1 MEPTIPPLQ
10 PDQKA
15 LIDDAIRKYVSQRID
30 QRRHLSYLDKVALAA
45 QPFPPLS
52 PKSPAPLAVTRC
64 QPILLK
70 SLSSDVFGTARFALN
85 RHQDPY
91 AFITQVGRT
100 FSGRIM
106 IRIRHRDWDGTLIDV
121 VFTEHT
127 QYIKAKH
134 EGVVFDGACVLADLA
149 GDELEGAIKIGLR
162 RIPVEYGLEELEKVL
177 GTYGF
182 LVEAGRYAAERD
194 DGTVEVDTGGYAI
207 LSHFEYFSGVSML
220 PVLPCRDGK
229 GQSIRVNTI
238 QNYSRRRL
246 PWCQHP
252 PVWFRRLG

>member
-194 DGTVEVDTGGYAI
+194 DGTVEWGEHAARAAVSGREGPEYTG
-207 LSHFEYFSGVSML
+207 EYDPELLETEVALVPASAGV
-220 PVLPCRDGK
+220 V
-229 GQSIRVNTI
+229 
-238 QNYSRRRL
+238 
-246 PWCQHP
+246 
-252 PVWFRRLG
+252 

>member
-1 MEPTIPPLQ
+1 MKPSIPP
-10 PDQKA
+10 QKPPT
-15 LIDDAIRKYVSQRID
+15 DPSEVIRKQLAQRATD
-30 QRRHLSYLDKVALAA
+30 QNRRLSYLDKVT
-45 QPFPPLS
+45 
-52 PKSPAPLAVTRC
+52 LAVQPYPPRWPDSLPPRAITRC

-85 RHQDPY
+85 RTQDPY
-91 AFITQVGRT
+91 AFITQVGHT

-121 VFTEHT
+121 VFTERT

-134 EGVVFDGACVLADLA
+134 EGVHYDGACVLADLA

-162 RIPVEYGLEELEKVL
+162 RIPADYEIEELEKVL

-182 LVEAGRYAAERD
+182 LVEAGRYASQRD

-207 LSHFEYFSGVSML
+207 LSHFDIGVSGRKASEYTGEHDPEL
-220 PVLPCRDGK
+220 LEEAVAVAPAPTGLV
-229 GQSIRVNTI
+229 
-238 QNYSRRRL
+238 
-246 PWCQHP
+246 
-252 PVWFRRLG
+252 

>member
-1 MEPTIPPLQ
+1 MELSMLPPKPAQTDPTQ
-10 PDQKA
+10 P
-15 LIDDAIRKYVSQRID
+15 IRKQLAQIAAD
-30 QRRHLSYLDKVALAA
+30 QNRRLSYLDKVSLAT
-45 QPFPPLS
+45 QPYPPRWPDS
-52 PKSPAPLAVTRC
+52 PPPRAVTRY

-85 RHQDPY
+85 RTQDPY
-91 AFITQVGRT
+91 AFISQVGHS

-134 EGVVFDGACVLADLA
+134 EGVLFDGACVLADLA

-162 RIPVEYGLEELEKVL
+162 RIPAEYGLEELEKVL

-182 LVEAGRYAAERD
+182 LVEAG
-194 DGTVEVDTGGYAI
+194 
-207 LSHFEYFSGVSML
+207 
-220 PVLPCRDGK
+220 
-229 GQSIRVNTI
+229 
-238 QNYSRRRL
+238 
-246 PWCQHP
+246 
-252 PVWFRRLG
+252 